1 MLMNLSPSRLAALMP
16 ATESTGI
23 CGRNFSC
30 TFMTNSTARLG
41 SEDLISSMRSSEP
54 MVKPLSRTG
63 VPSAIPLASSM
74 KVCKSAV
81 FWKNPLEL
89 VNRKINTARIRN
101 AASPTTPTFNCDQR
115 TFFGSAM
122 V

>member
-1 MLMNLSPSRLAALMP
+1 MM
-16 ATESTGI
+16 
-23 CGRNFSC
+23 
-30 TFMTNSTARLG
+30 NSTDRFG
-41 SEDLISSMRSSEP
+41 SDGAISWILSSEP

-63 VPSAIPLASSM
+63 VPSAMPLASSM
-74 KVCKSAV
+74 NVRKVAV

-89 VNRKINTARIRN
+89 VSRKISTARIMK

-115 TFFGSAM
+115 TFLGSAM